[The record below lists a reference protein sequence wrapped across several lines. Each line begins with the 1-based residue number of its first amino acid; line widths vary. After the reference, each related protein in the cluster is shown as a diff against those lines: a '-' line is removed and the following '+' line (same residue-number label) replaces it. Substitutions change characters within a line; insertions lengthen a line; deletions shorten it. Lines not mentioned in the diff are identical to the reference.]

1 MMLHTMNGFLCAAV
15 GFSLVN
21 LLNRKK
27 EVSLSPM
34 YVTLVAFCFSMTVGV
49 LWEFVE
55 YFCDSFFYLDMQKDT
70 IIYTI
75 GTVKLGAPGDKPL
88 RILGITKTLIYTK
101 DGHAVTVDGG
111 YLDVGLNDTRKDL
124 FVNLIGAIAFSIIGC
139 NFIAG
144 RQSASIAPQLEI
156 CYETPEKT
164 EAMQKK
170 LEEADRLTYRQTVSR
185 DAKELFR
192 GRGGREE
199 KVQQEETPLQRKRRS
214 PAPPGGTFTRTR

>member
-1 MMLHTMNGFLCAAV
+1 M
-15 GFSLVN
+15 
-21 LLNRKK
+21 
-27 EVSLSPM
+27 
-34 YVTLVAFCFSMTVGV
+34 
-49 LWEFVE
+49 
-55 YFCDSFFYLDMQKDT
+55 
-70 IIYTI
+70 
-75 GTVKLGAPGDKPL
+75 
-88 RILGITKTLIYTK
+88 GITKTLICTK

-156 CYETPEKT
+156 RYETPEET

-170 LEEADRLTYRQTVSR
+170 LEEADRLTYRQTVPR